1 VSLRFALTDWF
12 KRADLSAAQEHK
24 FIEPIER
31 GMFIDLETMD
41 DYESHLV
48 ASGLQIVHRQ
58 DLTRQ
63 CAKSWDLALEMIRD
77 KSFWALAAKMGKDFV
92 TYLKAFQAMRAGY
105 ASGNFLYMGS
115 LLPGSLAKVQ
125 SSSYEML

>member
-1 VSLRFALTDWF
+1 
-12 KRADLSAAQEHK
+12 
-24 FIEPIER
+24 
-31 GMFIDLETMD
+31 MFIDLETMD

-77 KSFWALAAKMGKDFV
+77 KSFWALAAKMGTDFV
-92 TYLKAFQAMRAGY
+92 TYLKSFQAMRAGY
-105 ASGNFLYMGS
+105 ASGNLVYGLFTAS
-115 LLPGSLAKVQ
+115 LPKVQ
-125 SSSYEML
+125 SSPDSIEML